1 MNALTAQTTPTAP
14 TAPTAPTMTR
24 LMLLVALGC
33 CLAFPAFAQ
42 SEWRTQVQVSTG
54 GGGGASLQ
62 FAFDG
67 GLNIPSSSTTLSN
80 LLGATGEATSELNSS
95 GYIPTLGVRAVSGS
109 DRAQAVAWG
118 VQQYTNTT
126 GAPIDTALVLQLD
139 GTIVG
144 SNDLEARVYLF
155 QDENFEF
162 FQNSGTMLFE
172 SSSVLWPGF
181 EPFANNLGPTGFDI
195 DIKNSAGPVSETRQ
209 FDFTVPAGD
218 SFYVWAFMVATADN
232 AGEVDASSTLTASL
246 TNTTGISVAST
257 VGGPSVP
264 GVGPLVSVVW
274 VGLMTMLGV
283 FFIRHRSVVESV

>member
-1 MNALTAQTTPTAP
+1 MKAMAKQMILIALSFGVVTP
-14 TAPTAPTMTR
+14 
-24 LMLLVALGC
+24 AL
-33 CLAFPAFAQ
+33 AQ
-42 SEWRTQVQVSTG
+42 SEWRTEVQVSTG
-54 GGGGASLQ
+54 GGSGATLQ

-67 GLNIPSSSTTLSN
+67 GLNVPSSWTTLSN
-80 LLGATGEATSELNSS
+80 LLGATGTASSVLNSS
-95 GYIPTLGVRAVSGS
+95 GYIPTLGVRAISGS

-126 GAPIDTALVLQLD
+126 ASPIDTALVLQLD

-155 QDENFEF
+155 QDDNFEF
-162 FQNSGTMLFE
+162 YKDSGTMLFE

-195 DIKNSAGPVSETRQ
+195 DINNTAGPVSETRQ
-209 FDFTVPAGD
+209 FDFTVPAGE

-246 TNTTGISVAST
+246 TNTVGITVAGA
-257 VGGPSVP
+257 GGPSAVPVP
-264 GVGPLVSVVW
+264 GLSPIELIVLVL
-274 VGLMTMLGV
+274 LMTLLGV
-283 FFIRHRSVVESV
+283 SFVHHRSRSDVA